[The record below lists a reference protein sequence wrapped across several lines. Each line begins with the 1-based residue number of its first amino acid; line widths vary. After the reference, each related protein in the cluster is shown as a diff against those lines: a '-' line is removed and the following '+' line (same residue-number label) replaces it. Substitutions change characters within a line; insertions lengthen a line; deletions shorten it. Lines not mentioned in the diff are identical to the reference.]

1 MEKIKKLAKGTEY
14 FSIKGQKISDDFLI
28 RTPYMDKYDV
38 QRFQD
43 EMLVGRYQ
51 NTYRNQLLK
60 IRTSGSTGKI
70 VEILWNPDDY
80 IASNLSLWRERWR
93 YYRIK
98 NTDFYLTFHSL
109 IYSGTQVRE
118 NRELEIILN
127 KTYLSINKLLFSESK
142 LDDYIKLFARYPI
155 KWIFTQPSMLLIFIK
170 ALQKNNLDPK
180 RIFPHLRYIELN
192 GEILFQS
199 EQELFYDFF
208 KVPIANLY
216 GASEVNG
223 IAYQCPGGHLHIL
236 EKNVKVQLFNYRRI
250 NEHIYEGEIAVS
262 SLHNK
267 VMPIISY
274 ALGDKV
280 TIDTNVTCKYS
291 ISPVVNILIGRS
303 NDRIPLLGNISFSS
317 YQLSYWVERVNTEI
331 GNPILEYKANYKNQ
345 KITIFLYIKQDFRG
359 WENEIVYRFKK
370 HLEKS
375 NIKEKI
381 DCICLLNPIEL
392 SDNGKVRG
400 VEFDEE
406 TKH

>member
-1 MEKIKKLAKGTEY
+1 
-14 FSIKGQKISDDFLI
+14 
-28 RTPYMDKYDV
+28 
-38 QRFQD
+38 
-43 EMLVGRYQ
+43 
-51 NTYRNQLLK
+51 
-60 IRTSGSTGKI
+60 
-70 VEILWNPDDY
+70 
-80 IASNLSLWRERWR
+80 
-93 YYRIK
+93 
-98 NTDFYLTFHSL
+98 
-109 IYSGTQVRE
+109 
-118 NRELEIILN
+118 
-127 KTYLSINKLLFSESK
+127 
-142 LDDYIKLFARYPI
+142 
-155 KWIFTQPSMLLIFIK
+155 
-170 ALQKNNLDPK
+170 
-180 RIFPHLRYIELN
+180 
-192 GEILFQS
+192 
-199 EQELFYDFF
+199 
-208 KVPIANLY
+208 
-216 GASEVNG
+216 
-223 IAYQCPGGHLHIL
+223 
-236 EKNVKVQLFNYRRI
+236 
-250 NEHIYEGEIAVS
+250 
-262 SLHNK
+262 
-267 VMPIISY
+267 MPIISY

-331 GNPILEYKANYKNQ
+331 GNTILEYKANYKNQ